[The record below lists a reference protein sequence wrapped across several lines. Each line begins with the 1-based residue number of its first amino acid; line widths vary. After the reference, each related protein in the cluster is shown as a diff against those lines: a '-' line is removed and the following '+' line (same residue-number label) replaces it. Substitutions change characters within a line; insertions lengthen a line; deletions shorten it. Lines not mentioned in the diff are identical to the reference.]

1 MKLRIAITCLSACLL
16 PAPAL
21 RAQDSPRVACYDLTV
36 RIDVPERRV
45 TVGGSFDV
53 NFLGSDSIALVLWR
67 HARIDT
73 MRCDGHEAVYRF
85 DTLAPAPIRFIPDGR
100 ALTLYRPARS
110 PDRCRIGTRYTL
122 DMHEVQGPAKS
133 FNDRWIEIGYYTG
146 WYPVCN
152 GTSADRSHLR
162 IGITDGYTVSGSGI
176 ISRTDDGM
184 WEMDQ
189 PWEGF
194 DNVILASPVLKTRRM
209 SDNGTTI
216 EFIYTNFPDADAES
230 ALNCSYDALKFFR
243 RLYKIA
249 GEENTYIKFSLSA
262 SGTSGGYS
270 RKNFITL
277 NSGSF
282 NEYIL
287 RNTAHEISHF
297 WWNKA
302 PVESWHDWLNESFAE
317 FSALQYLRHAR
328 GEEAYA
334 KRVEMYREKTRRIR
348 PIWGIDRADRE
359 AHTALY
365 EKGSVLLADLLVR
378 VGEEPFFDFLAAVIR
393 ARIADTP
400 AFLDLAETRLGLENR
415 NWIEQRLKQ

>member
-73 MRCDGHEAVYRF
+73 MRCDGHEAAYRF
-85 DTLAPAPIRFIPDGR
+85 DTLAPAPTRFIPDGR

-152 GTSADRSHLR
+152 GNRADYSHLR

-176 ISRTDDGM
+176 ISHTEEGI
-184 WEMDQ
+184 WEMEQ
-189 PWEGF
+189 PWENF
-194 DNVILASPVLKTRRM
+194 DNVILASPMLKSRRIN
-209 SDNGTTI
+209 DNGTTI
-216 EFIYTNFPDADAES
+216 ELIYTDFPDAGADS
-230 ALNCSYDALKFFR
+230 ALQCCHNALKFFR

-249 GEENTYIKFSLSA
+249 GDEDIYMKFLLSA

-270 RKNFITL
+270 RKNFIMLSSRT
-277 NSGSF
+277 F
-282 NEYIL
+282 NEYVL
-287 RNTAHEISHF
+287 KNTAHEIGHF

-317 FSALQYLRHAR
+317 FSALQYIRHAR
-328 GEEAYA
+328 GEKAYA
-334 KRVEMYREKTRRIR
+334 AYIDAYRKETRHIR
-348 PIWGIDRADRE
+348 PIWGIDRNDRE
-359 AHTALY
+359 AHLALY
-365 EKGSVLLADLLVR
+365 RKGSVLLADLLVR
-378 VGEEPFFDFLAAVIR
+378 VGEEPFFNFLAGVIQ
-393 ARIADTP
+393 AHITDTS
-400 AFLDLAETRLGLENR
+400 AFLDFAESRLGRKNR
-415 NWIEQRLKQ
+415 VWIEKRLKE